1 MTGLIGASTNI
12 LAVSLFDYRKAAS
25 DAPSTEVNSLQE
37 HSEPMPD
44 THFRSTGDSDP
55 FSISDPSINI
65 SPSITIL

>member
-1 MTGLIGASTNI
+1 
-12 LAVSLFDYRKAAS
+12 
-25 DAPSTEVNSLQE
+25 VNSLQE